1 MSAIHVCPLSR
12 LSATVE
18 TAEASHIVSLMGAG
32 TVVMRPPPVRS
43 ECHLLIRMSDI
54 VAPLEGHILPA
65 KEHVDKLVE
74 FVRAWPREK
83 PMVIHCFAGI
93 SRSTAAALIAAC
105 VVNPERDP
113 VAIATALRE
122 ASPTATPNIRFIEV
136 ADARLGYDGRL
147 IAAATGI
154 GRGQEAFE
162 AEPFILALG

>member
-1 MSAIHVCPLSR
+1 MSAIHVCPFSR

-18 TAEASHIVSLMGAG
+18 ACEATHIVSLMGAG
-32 TVVMRPPPVRS
+32 TVVMRPPPVKS
-43 ECHLLIRMSDI
+43 ECHLLLRVSDI
-54 VAPLEGHILPA
+54 VAPLEGHILPGE
-65 KEHVDKLVE
+65 EHVDKLVE
-74 FVRAWPREK
+74 FVRSWPREK

-93 SRSTAAALIAAC
+93 SRSTAAALIAVC
-105 VVNPERDP
+105 VVNPTRDP

-147 IAAATGI
+147 IAAVAGI

-162 AEPFILALG
+162 AEPFFLPIE